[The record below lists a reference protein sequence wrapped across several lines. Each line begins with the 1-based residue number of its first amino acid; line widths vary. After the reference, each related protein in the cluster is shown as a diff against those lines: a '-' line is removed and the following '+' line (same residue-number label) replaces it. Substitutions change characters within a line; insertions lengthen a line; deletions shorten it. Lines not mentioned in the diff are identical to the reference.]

1 MPKNERLQQ
10 ERIRRNWRQHDVADQ
25 LGITNVTVQ
34 RWERGT
40 QQPSAYYRAKLCA
53 LFKLSTQELGLITIH
68 ASEDET
74 SAVLQP
80 EVTTPE
86 ETAIWTIPYARN
98 PHFTGR
104 ETFFERLE
112 HQFSLQKPDSRPGIR
127 QVALTQ
133 AQVIKGLG
141 GIGKTQIAVE
151 YAYRAREQG
160 RYTHTLW
167 INAGSVETILAS
179 FVTLAELLPIDLS
192 EKETDQRSLVAA
204 VLRWLEHCDQPW
216 LLIFDNADDLSL
228 VHSFL
233 PVRGKGNIVLTTR
246 SNAVGSLTSSIEVN
260 TMEVMEGVQFL
271 LRRAQHTISA
281 DASEIEEATNIV
293 IALAQF
299 PLAID
304 QAGAYIEETGC
315 GLQDYF
321 QIYQQ
326 HRYELL
332 ARRGK
337 HMGYPESVATTWSLS
352 FQRVEEA
359 HPQVS
364 ELLRLC
370 AFLAPDDIPE
380 ELLIDGAPYW
390 PPALQQAVANHWH
403 FNLMLEALL
412 AFSLIKRVG
421 RERQLS
427 LHRLIQVVQLDLIAP
442 DERRQWAE
450 RVVHAVHAVH
460 AVFPRHLRDVSSW
473 PTCRRYLGQVEEC
486 AVLIGQYRLRFPE
499 AAELLNRAGLYHME
513 HGFYQAARPFFEQAL
528 SLHEESEGAPHLSLA
543 RSLNNLAV
551 LYLRQGKY
559 QQAEPLFQRALQI
572 RRQPGE
578 IPQNDIAQSL
588 HNLALLYSYQG
599 KYRQAETFFQHA
611 LSIAE
616 QVFGEEHEKT
626 AICLQNLAKVYRML
640 GRYEQAEPLY
650 QRALT
655 ILEQQSGPDHPLV
668 AYPLG
673 GLANLAVERGI
684 YEQAEALYRRA
695 LDILEHQLRPDH
707 PYVADSYRG
716 LGNLFAERDDHEQ
729 AERWYRQAL
738 ILLEQQFGLDTP
750 LAAPV
755 LTKLATLLA
764 EQKNDEQAK
773 SLFQQALHLNEQ
785 AFGAESPSLIEPLL
799 GLATIATAQGCFDQA
814 GQLYQQAQAILE
826 QQLEPEHPF
835 AARILEGLAELVL
848 KQGFQQKAKSLY
860 QQALYIY
867 ESRLGTGTPGSARLI
882 EALAAHE
889 EGQGNYQDAYALY
902 TQVLT
907 IRKNTL
913 GSDHSQ
919 TQQIKRR
926 LGGISSHVHANNVG
940 YLQLLGCCDNQS
952 HYLVGMGEHRNM
964 CSGD

>member
-25 LGITNVTVQ
+25 LGINNVTVQ

-40 QQPSAYYRAKLCA
+40 QQPGAYYRAKLCE
-53 LFKLSTQELGLITIH
+53 LFKLSSQELGLITMY

-80 EVTTPE
+80 EDTQPE
-86 ETAIWTIPYARN
+86 ETAIWTVPYARN

-104 ETFFERLE
+104 ETFFELLE
-112 HQFSLQKPDSRPGIR
+112 HQFSLQKPDSPPGIR

-167 INAGSVETILAS
+167 INAGSLETILAS
-179 FVTLAELLPIDLS
+179 FVALAELLPIGLS
-192 EKETDQRSLVAA
+192 WKETDQRTLVAE
-204 VLRWLEHCDQPW
+204 VLRWLERCDRPW
-216 LLIFDNADDLSL
+216 LLIFDNADDLSFG
-228 VHSFL
+228 HSFL
-233 PVRGKGNIVLTTR
+233 PVRGNGNIVLTTR
-246 SNAVGSLTSSIEVN
+246 SSAVGSLTSSIEVN

-281 DASEIEEATNIV
+281 NANKIEEATNIV

-315 GLQDYF
+315 SLQDYF
-321 QIYQQ
+321 QIYHQR
-326 HRYELL
+326 RYELL

-352 FQRVEEA
+352 FQRVEEI
-359 HPQVS
+359 HPQAR

-380 ELLIDGAPYW
+380 ELLIDGASYW

-403 FNLMLEALL
+403 FNLMLEALQ

-427 LHRLIQVVQLDLIAP
+427 LHRLIQVVQRDLIAP

-450 RVVHAVHAVH
+450 RVVQAVHTL
-460 AVFPRHLRDVSSW
+460 FPRHLRDVSSW

-486 AVLIGQYRLRFPE
+486 AVLIRQYRLRFPE
-499 AAELLNRAGLYHME
+499 AAELLNRAGLYYME

-528 SLHEESEGAPHLSLA
+528 SLHEESEGAHPLSLA
-543 RSLNNLAV
+543 RNLNNLAV

-599 KYRQAETFFQHA
+599 KYQQAETFFQHA

-655 ILEQQSGPDHPLV
+655 LLEKQSGPDHPLV

-673 GLANLAVERGI
+673 GLANLAVERGT

-707 PYVADSYRG
+707 PYIADSYRG
-716 LGNLFAERDDHEQ
+716 LGNLCAERGDHEQ
-729 AERWYRQAL
+729 ARRWYRQAL
-738 ILLEQQFGLDTP
+738 ILLKQQFGQDTP

-755 LTKLATLLA
+755 LIRLATLQA

-773 SLFQQALHLNEQ
+773 LLFQQALHLNEQ

-826 QQLEPEHPF
+826 QHLDPEHPF
-835 AARILEGLAELVL
+835 AARILEGLADLVR
-848 KQGFQQKAKSLY
+848 KQGFQQREKILLT
-860 QQALYIY
+860 QAL
-867 ESRLGTGTPGSARLI
+867 
-882 EALAAHE
+882 
-889 EGQGNYQDAYALY
+889 
-902 TQVLT
+902 
-907 IRKNTL
+907 
-913 GSDHSQ
+913 
-919 TQQIKRR
+919 
-926 LGGISSHVHANNVG
+926 
-940 YLQLLGCCDNQS
+940 
-952 HYLVGMGEHRNM
+952 
-964 CSGD
+964 